1 MSASKVKQLKNRN
14 NLVESEDLEH
24 ISRSGSCLCV
34 ISGKFEG
41 TPQIQLSNKEGGFL
55 SFPFLYLEMF
65 SLKKKRDSVFTELR
79 KALSWHTL

>member
-1 MSASKVKQLKNRN
+1 M
-14 NLVESEDLEH
+14 
-24 ISRSGSCLCV
+24 

-65 SLKKKRDSVFTELR
+65 SLKKKRDSVFAEL
-79 KALSWHTL
+79 T